1 MVSLGA
7 VVEVRDLNFTY
18 PDGTLALEDVSMDVH
33 AGEIVAI
40 IGPNGAG
47 KTTLLLHLN
56 GTLRGNGVVKICGR
70 RVEEYDVKELVKKVG
85 LVFQDPDDQLFMPT
99 LYDDIAFGP
108 INLGLDEQ
116 EVRRRVEEVLSE
128 FRLFEYRDKC
138 PHHLSYGERKK
149 AALAAVLAMKPEILA
164 LDEPT
169 ANLDPKSVREL
180 ITAIKKI
187 NEEGVTVII
196 STHNLEILP
205 QIADR
210 IYLMNKTV
218 LAEGESDKI
227 LADVSLLERAGLL

>member
-1 MVSLGA
+1 MGA

-18 PDGTLALEDVSMDVH
+18 PDGTLALEDVSMEVY

-56 GTLRGNGVVKICGR
+56 GTLRASSGVVRICGR
-70 RVEEYDVKELVKKVG
+70 RVEEYGVKELVRKVG

-99 LYDDIAFGP
+99 LYEDIAFGP
-108 INLGLDEQ
+108 MNLGLDER

-128 FRLFEYRDKC
+128 FGLSEYRDKC

-169 ANLDPKSVREL
+169 ANLDPRSVREL
-180 ITAIKKI
+180 VAAVKRI
-187 NEEGVTVII
+187 NEEGVTVIL

-210 IYLMNKTV
+210 IYLMNRTV
-218 LAEGESDKI
+218 LAEGESSKI